1 MRILFKTEVSK
12 KDIVWEQDGISLKVS
27 LRAGKENRSK
37 LAMVR
42 SITVIGKKEL
52 TFASWM
58 ETITMLFLNLSNSM
72 NILEYLKNLQNLNL
86 L

>member
-1 MRILFKTEVSK
+1 MRILFRMEVSK
-12 KDIVWEQDGISLKVS
+12 KDIVWEQDGISLKVN

-37 LAMVR
+37 LVMVR

>member
-1 MRILFKTEVSK
+1 M
-12 KDIVWEQDGISLKVS
+12 WEQDGISLKVN

-37 LAMVR
+37 LVMVR

>member
-1 MRILFKTEVSK
+1 MRILFRMEVSK
-12 KDIVWEQDGISLKVS
+12 KDIVWEQDGISLKVN

>member
-12 KDIVWEQDGISLKVS
+12 KDIVWEQDGISLKVN

-37 LAMVR
+37 LVMVR
-42 SITVIGKKEL
+42 FITVIGKKEL

>member
-12 KDIVWEQDGISLKVS
+12 KGIVWEQDGISLKVN

-37 LAMVR
+37 LVMVR

>member
-12 KDIVWEQDGISLKVS
+12 KDIVWEQDGISLKVN

-37 LAMVR
+37 LVMVR

>member
-12 KDIVWEQDGISLKVS
+12 KDIVWEQDGISLKVN

-52 TFASWM
+52 TFVSWM
-58 ETITMLFLNLSNSM
+58 ETITMLFLNLSNST

>member
-1 MRILFKTEVSK
+1 MRILFKTGVSK
-12 KDIVWEQDGISLKVS
+12 KDIVWEQDGISLKVN

-37 LAMVR
+37 LVMVR

>member
-12 KDIVWEQDGISLKVS
+12 KDIVWEQDGISLKVN

-37 LAMVR
+37 LVMVR
-42 SITVIGKKEL
+42 FITVIGKKEL

-58 ETITMLFLNLSNSM
+58 ETITMLFLNLSNST

>member
-1 MRILFKTEVSK
+1 MRILFKTGVSK
-12 KDIVWEQDGISLKVS
+12 KDIVWEQDGISLKVN

-52 TFASWM
+52 MFASWM